1 MFKHSMQQ
9 QQLNKNGFVTLFSLI
24 ILMVI
29 SVSVFT
35 SILLVNIDSLN
46 SVEATRQ
53 GIVARSLANSCMEIA
68 INELKDDQ
76 AYTGNET
83 FTFTNGTCQIIS
95 ISGSGN
101 TNRTIRVSGSADGYV
116 RKVEALV
123 LEINPATSIS
133 YWQEIDF

>member
-9 QQLNKNGFVTLFSLI
+9 QQLNKKGFVTLFSLI
-24 ILMVI
+24 ILMVV

-35 SILLVNIDSLN
+35 SILLVNVDSLN

-53 GIVARSLANSCMEIA
+53 GIVARSLANSCMGIA

-76 AYTGNET
+76 AYAGNET
-83 FTFTNGTCQIIS
+83 FTFSQGSCQIIS

-101 TNRTIRVSGSADGYV
+101 TNRTIRVSGDAGGYV

-123 LEINPATSIS
+123 LEINPATNIS
-133 YWQEIDF
+133 YWQETDF